1 MAKAKPKTKQGAPQQ
16 NASNIRAA
24 IMKVPRGKVSTYGA
38 IGEAAGLPR
47 GARLVV
53 RVLRDSHGLPWHRI
67 VASGGR
73 IATPGE
79 HALDQ
84 RFRLEM
90 EGVKFSG
97 RKVRMAE
104 FEYKFPKKRAAK
116 KKKKTT
122 VDRSRGPRSAP
133 GLRAAG
139 QRRPR
144 LR

>member
-1 MAKAKPKTKQGAPQQ
+1 MAKAKPKPKPRQGAPQE

-38 IGEAAGLPR
+38 IAQAAGLPR

-53 RVLRDSHGLPWHRI
+53 RVLRQSHGLPWLRI
-67 VASGGR
+67 VAAGGR

-104 FEYKFPKKRAAK
+104 FEFKFPKKRTK
-116 KKKKTT
+116 KK
-122 VDRSRGPRSAP
+122 
-133 GLRAAG
+133 
-139 QRRPR
+139 
-144 LR
+144 

>member
-1 MAKAKPKTKQGAPQQ
+1 MAKAKPKSPRGTPQQ
-16 NASNIRAA
+16 NAINIRAA

-38 IGEAAGLPR
+38 IACAAGLPR

-53 RVLRDSHGLPWHRI
+53 RVLRQSHGLPWHRI
-67 VASGGR
+67 VAAGGR

-97 RKVRMAE
+97 RRVRMAE
-104 FEYKFPKKRAAK
+104 FEFKFPKKQAAK
-116 KKKKTT
+116 RKA
-122 VDRSRGPRSAP
+122 VDR
-133 GLRAAG
+133 
-139 QRRPR
+139 RRPR

>member
-1 MAKAKPKTKQGAPQQ
+1 CRSLAGFSLFQRRHSYNRAMANAKLKSRPGRSLD
-16 NASNIRAA
+16 NATNIRAA
-24 IMKVPRGKVSTYGA
+24 IMAVPRGKVSTYGA
-38 IGEAAGLPR
+38 IACAARLPR

-53 RVLRDSHGLPWHRI
+53 RVLHQSHGLPWHRI

-97 RKVRMAE
+97 RKVRMADFE
-104 FEYKFPKKRAAK
+104 FKFAKKRATK
-116 KKKKTT
+116 RKT
-122 VDRSRGPRSAP
+122 VDRK
-133 GLRAAG
+133 
-139 QRRPR
+139 QRRP
-144 LR
+144 

>member
-1 MAKAKPKTKQGAPQQ
+1 MLVTDCYNQFMAKAKPKTKQGAPQR

-24 IMKVPRGKVSTYGA
+24 IMKVPRGRVSTYGA
-38 IGEAAGLPR
+38 IAQAAGLPR

-53 RVLRDSHGLPWHRI
+53 RVLRESHGLPWHRI

-90 EGVKFSG
+90 EGVKFAG
-97 RKVRMAE
+97 RNVRLAE
-104 FEYKFPKKRAAK
+104 FEFKFPKKKRK
-116 KKKKTT
+116 NR
-122 VDRSRGPRSAP
+122 V
-133 GLRAAG
+133 
-139 QRRPR
+139 
-144 LR
+144 